1 MDRCDE
7 ARGRQEIVTGSC
19 DDLIAFS
26 DGELGPERAEAFR
39 EHMRSCE
46 ACRDGLVD
54 YMHYTAQLS
63 TMKPST
69 EDECQV
75 NFLVRRCGEP
85 APLLLHVSLVTRNAT
100 IETMLVPVCERCYQA
115 AIDDDSSHVIRCM
128 PSSFISK
135 VVFWTR
141 EAYDESWSEKP
152 GPWSEDDQWS

>member
-1 MDRCDE
+1 MTD
-7 ARGRQEIVTGSC
+7 AC

-26 DGELGPERAEAFR
+26 NGELGPERAEAFR
-39 EHMRSCE
+39 EHLRSCE
-46 ACRDGLVD
+46 ACRDDLVD
-54 YMHYTAQLS
+54 YMQYTAQLS
-63 TMKPST
+63 TMKPPT

-128 PSSFISK
+128 VSFYRSAK
-135 VVFWTR
+135 VMFWTR